1 MKRFMTITIL
11 LATFLLSA
19 TACTATSKSKE
30 EQNTQDTN
38 SNTMNQ
44 GQSGGTKDSILNNEY
59 KLQQKEP
66 MGLS

>member
-1 MKRFMTITIL
+1 MKQFMIITIL
-11 LATFLLSA
+11 LAAFLLSA

-44 GQSGGTKDSILNNEY
+44 EQSDGTKDSDLNNEY